1 MSIFHEKWEVQ
12 YMTKEEFIN
21 HLLEVKAVLEKL
33 AKKQEV
39 YDEIERRLY
48 EEYGKEESIR
58 NEKQK
63 MKTRICAVIMLI
75 VIAVCFFTGIIKSV
89 YGSIIPLILV
99 MVAMIVARYK
109 GKNGRINEEYY
120 NQKILPIK
128 KELNQ
133 QEKVILAFMN
143 SDEMKNLSDVIPQ
156 KYLNLKAV
164 LFLLEVLQTGRA
176 DSAKEAYNLYEE
188 ELHREKIQEMQ
199 EEQLDYA
206 RETLREQQNQTKVQ
220 KRISRQVSYGN
231 YINTKNYYHNRW
243 GRK

>member
-164 LFLLEVLQTGRA
+164 LFLLEVLQKGRA

>member
-1 MSIFHEKWEVQ
+1 
-12 YMTKEEFIN
+12 
-21 HLLEVKAVLEKL
+21 
-33 AKKQEV
+33 
-39 YDEIERRLY
+39 
-48 EEYGKEESIR
+48 
-58 NEKQK
+58 

>member
-1 MSIFHEKWEVQ
+1 
-12 YMTKEEFIN
+12 MTKEEFIN

-220 KRISRQVSYGN
+220 KRISCQVSYGN

>member
-1 MSIFHEKWEVQ
+1 
-12 YMTKEEFIN
+12 MTKEEFIN

-231 YINTKNYYHNRW
+231 YINTKNSYHNRW

>member
-1 MSIFHEKWEVQ
+1 
-12 YMTKEEFIN
+12 MTKEEFIN

>member
-1 MSIFHEKWEVQ
+1 
-12 YMTKEEFIN
+12 MTKEEFIN

-220 KRISRQVSYGN
+220 KRISRQVSYEN